1 MQILARRVLPPRD
14 LIFRAIIQ
22 KGLPL
27 PENGISNEMA
37 NYMTMVFDPM
47 APSVLAAKTEQ
58 DSSYADRLDVLSTEL
73 DRILSLRNMT
83 FLELMN
89 AVAVRSGQQ

>member
-1 MQILARRVLPPRD
+1 MRTIIHKVL
-14 LIFRAIIQ
+14 
-22 KGLPL
+22 LP

-47 APSVLAAKTEQ
+47 APGVLAAKAEQ
-58 DSSYADRLDVLSTEL
+58 DPSYADRLDDLSTEL
-73 DRILSLRNMT
+73 DRILSSKNMT

>member
-1 MQILARRVLPPRD
+1 MLL
-14 LIFRAIIQ
+14 
-22 KGLPL
+22 L

-47 APSVLAAKTEQ
+47 APSVLAAKTELEPG
-58 DSSYADRLDVLSTEL
+58 YADRLDDLSTEL
-73 DRILSLRNMT
+73 DRILSTKNMT